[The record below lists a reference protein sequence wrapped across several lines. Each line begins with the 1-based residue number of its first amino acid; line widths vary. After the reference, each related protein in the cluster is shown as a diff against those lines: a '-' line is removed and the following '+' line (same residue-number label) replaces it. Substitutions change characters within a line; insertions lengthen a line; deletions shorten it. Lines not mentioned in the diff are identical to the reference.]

1 MVNSLFPRPILLL
14 IAGVAAHASVV
25 YADSAAGVRERK
37 VDVGE
42 GVSVRVI
49 KAGQGGSTLVF
60 IPGWSTGADI
70 WQRQIEAFANPGHVI
85 SFDPRAQGEST
96 KTTSGNTP
104 EMCAGPPAAV
114 HNIRPEFAG
123 ELFGKDQRSTRRNF
137 SLRCRMESATAN
149 RANRETAFM
158 RNFRAMDAS
167 AWWKRSIGCL

>member
-25 YADSAAGVRERK
+25 CADSAAGVRERK

-70 WQRQIEAFANPGHVI
+70 WQRQIETFANTGHVI
-85 SFDPRAQGEST
+85 SFDPRSQGEST

-114 HNIRPEFAG
+114 HNLSGRNSQANFLGKISARRDEIFHCTAGWNRPRQIEQT
-123 ELFGKDQRSTRRNF
+123 ERQHSCEI
-137 SLRCRMESATAN
+137 S
-149 RANRETAFM
+149 
-158 RNFRAMDAS
+158 
-167 AWWKRSIGCL
+167 